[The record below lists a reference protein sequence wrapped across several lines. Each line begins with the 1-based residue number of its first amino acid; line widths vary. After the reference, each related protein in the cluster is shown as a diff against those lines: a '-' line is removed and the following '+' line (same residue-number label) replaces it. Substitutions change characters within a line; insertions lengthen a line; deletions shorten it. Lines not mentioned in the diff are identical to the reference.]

1 MNDII
6 AVGLERDRLRE
17 AERAV
22 LVGLGWLRGESLR
35 SMRELAQLCLAA
47 GAVPVEVLMQPRRAP
62 DPARYVGKGKLEE
75 LKALRLSVDAEIVL
89 FDDELSPVQVSTLI
103 DALDCKVLD
112 RTELILDIFSQHATT
127 REGQIQVELAQLSYL
142 LPRLTG
148 KGSMMDRIRGGGG
161 GVGGGVG
168 VRGPGETKLETDRRR
183 LQRRMSRLR
192 AQLAEIRSQRVVES
206 TNRRNSGTPM
216 ASLVGYTNAG
226 KSTLLNALVGSEEV
240 KAHDRLFE
248 TLETTIRRASVEGAE
263 VLLSDTVGFIHNL
276 PEDLVSAFMTTL
288 EQLNEA
294 DVIVHVLD
302 ASAPWVATERE
313 ASELILEQL
322 GVADKPTIVVLNKWD
337 KIAGT
342 RRGEQVLMEMPDGL
356 PLSALEQ
363 MGLEQLRLRI
373 AEAAFSRFVSLSL
386 HVPYDRMDL
395 LQMCRESGR
404 VLSEDYEQ
412 DHVAAEVEVDGELV
426 GRLRPFV
433 VAPG

>member
-6 AVGLERDRLRE
+6 AVGLERDQLRE

-22 LVGLGWLRGESLR
+22 LVGINRLRGEGLR

-47 GAVPVEVLMQPRRAP
+47 GAIPVEVMVQPRRRP

-75 LKALRLSVDAEIVL
+75 LKALRLSADAEIVL

-148 KGSMMDRIRGGGG
+148 KGRMMDRIRGGGG

-168 VRGPGETKLETDRRR
+168 VRGPGETKLETDRRQ

-192 AQLAEIRSQRVVES
+192 AQLEEIRSQREVES
-206 TNRRNSGTPM
+206 STRRGSGMPLV
-216 ASLVGYTNAG
+216 SLVGYTNAG

-248 TLETTIRRASVEGAE
+248 TLETTIRRAPVDGGE

-288 EQLNEA
+288 EQLHEA

-302 ASAPWVATERE
+302 ASAPWVDTERD
-313 ASELILEQL
+313 ASELVLERL
-322 GVADKPTIVVLNKWD
+322 GVADTPTIVVLNKWD
-337 KIAGT
+337 QVAGT
-342 RRGEQVLMEMPDGL
+342 ARGEQVLMEMPDGL
-356 PLSALEQ
+356 PISAREQ
-363 MGLEQLRLRI
+363 MGLEQLRLLI
-373 AEAAFSRFVSLSL
+373 AEAAFAHFVTLSL

-395 LQMCRESGR
+395 LQLCREGGR
-404 VLSEDYEQ
+404 VLSEEYEQ

-426 GRLRPFV
+426 GRLKAFV